1 MGGRPRP
8 AALSVEEDVAE
19 APARLPFGVRL
30 VVAYDGTA
38 FHGFQIQKNV
48 RTVQGVLDEAVRE
61 LGNVSKVRGASR
73 TDAGVH
79 ASGQVCAFD
88 TDREL
93 PPRGWV
99 MQLNGRL
106 PQDVSVRAAELCE
119 PGFQPR
125 FDAERKLYRYRVYCG
140 LARDPLRA
148 RSAWFLGPGLA
159 RRDRTT
165 RDDDVHSFLYVDA
178 MEEAA
183 RALEGKHDFRAFKAE
198 SDDRENTIRT
208 LYRVSIVPGFAGDRD
223 GLAIEVEGDAFMKNM
238 VRILAGTLLDIG
250 RGKRAPKDIARM
262 LGPQARRI
270 DAGPTAPANGLTL
283 VRMEL
288 GRMARL
294 KAESAARNGV
304 IAAASQ
310 AMQIRND

>member
-1 MGGRPRP
+1 
-8 AALSVEEDVAE
+8 
-19 APARLPFGVRL
+19 
-30 VVAYDGTA
+30 
-38 FHGFQIQKNV
+38 
-48 RTVQGVLDEAVRE
+48 
-61 LGNVSKVRGASR
+61 
-73 TDAGVH
+73 
-79 ASGQVCAFD
+79 
-88 TDREL
+88 
-93 PPRGWV
+93 

-106 PQDVSVRAAELCE
+106 PADVSVRAAEICE

-148 RSAWFLGPGLA
+148 RTAWYLGPGLA
-159 RRDRTT
+159 RRDKIT

-183 RALEGKHDFRAFKAE
+183 RLLEGKHDFRAFKAE

-208 LYRVSIVPGFAGDRD
+208 LFRVGIVAGFAGDRD

-238 VRILAGTLLDIG
+238 VRILSGTLLDIG
-250 RGKRAPKDIARM
+250 RGKRAPRDVLRM
-262 LGPQARRI
+262 LGPQARRM

-288 GRMARL
+288 GRIARL
-294 KAESAARNGV
+294 KAESAARAGV
-304 IAAASQ
+304 IAAASM
-310 AMQIRND
+310 ASPIRSE